1 MTPATRVPAG
11 ASFARRLDIETPEH
25 VVLELELAGLGS
37 RILAALCDAAILAF
51 LAFALVVGVGA
62 VLPQADARL
71 SGTLVTVVITLAA
84 FTLFWGYFLLFEGL
98 HRGRTPGKQ
107 LLGIRVVMD
116 TGHPLTFSAAAVRN
130 LVRVVDAQPV
140 FFYIV
145 GLAFVLLHRENRR
158 LGDIVAGTVVVRDR
172 PDELQ
177 LASAA
182 PPPGDPQQAL
192 DLGPPEL
199 SDDEF
204 RLLDEF
210 IERAD
215 QLDPR
220 LRDRF
225 TSELAAR
232 FEPRVPRRDT
242 DPLLYLAGVH
252 ENELSRRRGRLATRQ
267 VDGIGRSTVTAERFI
282 AQKRDRWESFRVV
295 ATQAERTGLEQL
307 GAQALPG
314 FASQYREV
322 AADLA
327 RARTY
332 GVDPRVLEYL
342 ERLVSAGHNALYGVP
357 RLTPVRVWNLVFRSF
372 PAAVIQSRPYVL
384 VALLAF
390 ALPAVTGYLLLRE
403 NPTLGEEILP
413 GEMVERA
420 RMGPHAQ
427 QEGVGYAEAPSLY
440 LPVVAS
446 RIITNNVQ
454 VAFFAFAFGIT
465 AGIGTLT
472 LLITNGL
479 FFGAVLGLFANYHV
493 ANWLLTFV
501 AGHGILELTAIFI
514 AGGAGLRIAR
524 ALIAPGDWSRADALV
539 IEGHAA
545 IRMVGATVTLLVLAG
560 LIEGLLSASDAAAPY
575 KFAASAA
582 SVLFLF
588 LYLKN
593 GGSDREA
600 PQRAGPA

>member
-1 MTPATRVPAG
+1 MPVG

-51 LAFALVVGVGA
+51 LTSALFVGVGA
-62 VLPQADARL
+62 LLPQRDAARFD
-71 SGTLVTVVITLAA
+71 TLVAVVILLAA
-84 FTLFWGYFLLFEGL
+84 FSLFWGYFLLFEGL

-116 TGHPLTFSAAAVRN
+116 TGHPLTFSAAAIRN
-130 LVRVVDAQPV
+130 LVRVVDAQPI
-140 FFYIV
+140 FFYLV

-172 PDELQ
+172 PEELQ
-177 LASAA
+177 RPSAA
-182 PPPGDPQQAL
+182 PPPGATEPGVE
-192 DLGPPEL
+192 LGPPEL
-199 SDDEF
+199 TDDEF
-204 RLLDEF
+204 RLLDEL

-215 QLDPR
+215 QLEPR

-232 FEPRVPRRDT
+232 FEPRVPRREA
-242 DPLLYLAGVH
+242 DPLLYLARLH
-252 ENELSRRRGRLATRQ
+252 ESELSRRRGRLATRQ
-267 VDGIGRSTVTAERFI
+267 VEGIGRSTVTAERFI
-282 AQKRDRWESFRVV
+282 AHKRDRWESFRAV
-295 ATQAERTGLEQL
+295 ATQAERTGLERL
-307 GAQALPG
+307 GAGALPG

-342 ERLVSAGHNALYGVP
+342 ERLVGAGHNALYGVP
-357 RLTPVRVWNLVFRSF
+357 RLTPLAVWNLVFRTF
-372 PAAVIQSRPYVL
+372 PAAVVRSRIYVL
-384 VALLAF
+384 TALLAF
-390 ALPAVTGYLLLRE
+390 AVPAVTGYLLLRDS
-403 NPTLGEEILP
+403 PRLGEEILP
-413 GEMVERA
+413 GEMVGRA
-420 RMGPHAQ
+420 RMGARAQ
-427 QEGVGYAEAPSLY
+427 QAGIGYAEAPSMY

-465 AGIGTLT
+465 AGLGTLT
-472 LLITNGL
+472 LLIMNGL

-493 ANWLLTFV
+493 AGWLLTFV

-539 IEGHAA
+539 IEGGTA
-545 IRMVGATVTLLVLAG
+545 IRMIGATVTLLVLAG
-560 LIEGLLSASDAAAPY
+560 LIEGLLSASDAPAPY

-582 SVLFLF
+582 SAVFLF
-588 LYLKN
+588 LYLRN
-593 GGSDREA
+593 GSSHRGA
-600 PQRAGPA
+600 PQRARPA